1 MGLFDFIKKKPENP
15 ASNLPTFQNSGQ
27 SPESFSNFQFSEAEN
42 VNLSPQ
48 KPQNHGFRQNYQA
61 EWQRT
66 PYVSVQ
72 QKDPSQEIRTAT
84 NQAMQAKA
92 ENPVAKKVQDGED
105 VFKALLDSR
114 YKEDEAS
121 LKRQRA
127 AEFWGNVANLF
138 GQTVSSAAG
147 ARIFPQIKSNTQ
159 QYNAALNKLRDGYN
173 DTLLNYTLANAKADR
188 AAKAEQAKIQLQFER
203 DKALA
208 EFKANLDAGLIDR
221 RTYGAL
227 AAQAQKAQSDK
238 ELEEVRQEGRMQ
250 LARYNQEAATARE
263 IMKQDRMDN
272 RSNKK
277 KKTYPILT
285 FRTRDGRK
293 TKSYDPNDDRE
304 LLQYYRDGVELGIF
318 KDLTKESD
326 NFEIDGISYSIGGK
340 GNGFNARN
348 LNPDMLRNYIFY
360 NLDRYN
366 KVTNQNQAMDM
377 FGDGVDWSS
386 YEMKQ
391 DNGNSANK
399 WEQYRVK

>member
-1 MGLFDFIKKKPENP
+1 MALFDFIRKKPENP

-92 ENPVAKKVQDGED
+92 ENPVAKKVQEGED

-159 QYNAALNKLRDGYN
+159 QYNAALDKLRDGYN

-188 AAKAEQAKIQLQFER
+188 VAKAEQAKIQLQFER

-208 EFKANLDAGLIDR
+208 EIKANLDAGLIDR
-221 RTYGAL
+221 RTAGTL
-227 AAQAQKAQSDK
+227 AAQAQKAQSAK

-250 LARYNQEAATARE
+250 LARYNQGAATARE

-340 GNGFNARN
+340 SNGFNARN

>member
-1 MGLFDFIKKKPENP
+1 MGLFDYIKKKPDP
-15 ASNLPTFQNSGQ
+15 VDTSRLPRLGNYGESPGSSLNFQFSRVQNQNSGQ
-27 SPESFSNFQFSEAEN
+27 KYPSGVDFKPENQVE
-42 VNLSPQ
+42 
-48 KPQNHGFRQNYQA
+48 
-61 EWQRT
+61 QR
-66 PYVSVQ
+66 
-72 QKDPSQEIRTAT
+72 
-84 NQAMQAKA
+84 
-92 ENPVAKKVQDGED
+92 NPVEEINNAANEINRQKSVADRVKDGED
-105 VFKALLDSR
+105 VFKALLDQKYQSG
-114 YKEDEAS
+114 EDNI
-121 LKRQRA
+121 KRQRA
-127 AEFWGNVANLF
+127 AEFWGNLANLF

-159 QYNAALNKLRDGYN
+159 QYNAALDKLRDSYN

-208 EFKANLDAGLIDR
+208 EIKANLDAGLIDR
-221 RTYGAL
+221 KTAGTL
-227 AAQAQKAQSDK
+227 AAQAQKAQSAK

-250 LARYNQEAATARE
+250 LARYNQGADTARE
-263 IMKQDRMDN
+263 TMKQDRMDN